1 MITLD
6 AINELL
12 SDWNKGNLV
21 TLNPKKNLWRV
32 YNHAVGAKNYE
43 VTNLVSLLS
52 KFSIKE
58 CETFEQFLNRVNKSK
73 ITQNWIEQDAYKGRK
88 YPGDV
93 LYPIWKLREGVKN
106 G

>member
-1 MITLD
+1 MMITLN
-6 AINELL
+6 AIHELL
-12 SDWNKGNLV
+12 NDWNKGNLV

-43 VTNLVSLLS
+43 VSNLVSLLS

-58 CETFEQFLNRVNKSK
+58 GETFEDFLNRVNKSK
-73 ITQNWIEQDAYKGRK
+73 ITQTWIAKDAYKGRK

-93 LYPIWKLREGVKN
+93 LYPIWKLREGV
-106 G
+106 